1 MCEQLSYRQQAE
13 YEDVFNIFDI
23 NNDGH
28 ISREELGRVMSSL
41 GQNLTN
47 AQLQNMIT
55 EYDTDGNGSIEFGEF
70 MDLMTREYI
79 NYNEEDELMQVFQ
92 LIDRDGNGLISE
104 EEIRFFMTSLG
115 ETL

>member
-47 AQLQNMIT
+47 A
-55 EYDTDGNGSIEFGEF
+55 
-70 MDLMTREYI
+70 
-79 NYNEEDELMQVFQ
+79 
-92 LIDRDGNGLISE
+92 
-104 EEIRFFMTSLG
+104 
-115 ETL
+115 